1 MKIMELL
8 FKSQPSTLPKVK
20 EQRGAAIKK
29 GMATVD
35 VVVIDCTTLFEQAME
50 LVMTLQ
56 EYPNLQKLNN
66 KEKLNP
72 IYVYLLLY
80 YVLCIYIIFLNAR
93 TYMKVEY
100 TVKYH

>member
-56 EYPNLQKLNN
+56 EYPNLQKLNTEIRELQQQYD
-66 KEKLNP
+66 KVRATSHLIATTQCLARLQEGKQ
-72 IYVYLLLY
+72 LL
-80 YVLCIYIIFLNAR
+80 
-93 TYMKVEY
+93 T
-100 TVKYH
+100 